1 MSTLPSVV
9 SRFVEYYAALDSQ
22 PPSALVGLYHSN
34 ATLIDP
40 FGEHDGIFRASALLH
55 PSAGQRRALPF
66 FHRYAAMQ
74 REPVCCDLGNALVA
88 SAHCRGESRSNCRD
102 VRWWTR
108 KAISSRHQ
116 RDYYDAGEMIYEHLP
131 LLGWAVRGVKRR
143 VKS

>member
-9 SRFVEYYAALDSQ
+9 NRFVDYYAALDSQ
-22 PPSALVGLYHSN
+22 PPSALVGLYDAN

-40 FGEHDGIFRASALLH
+40 FGEHDGIFAL
-55 PSAGQRRALPF
+55 QRYFTHLLANV
-66 FHRYAAMQ
+66 
-74 REPVCCDLGNALVA
+74 E
-88 SAHCRGESRSNCRD
+88 HCRFTIDDPLCGENRFAVTWVMHWSHPRIAGGEPLELPGCSVVETKND
-102 VRWWTR
+102 LITR
-108 KAISSRHQ
+108 Q

>member
-40 FGEHDGIFRASALLH
+40 FGEHDGIFALQPLCSGNRFVVTWVMHWSH
-55 PSAGQRRALPF
+55 PRIAGGEPLDLPGCSVV
-66 FHRYAAMQ
+66 
-74 REPVCCDLGNALVA
+74 ETENDLI
-88 SAHCRGESRSNCRD
+88 
-102 VRWWTR
+102 T
-108 KAISSRHQ
+108 HQ